1 MTDLLDK
8 ILSRR
13 QKRKEIEDIRK
24 EAGFLTAYDFKNKII
39 SDIGS
44 YLSTPFRKGPMA
56 GIELAARGKNLTENQ
71 RTTLNKLQQLFGSQ
85 EEQKQISGDVQKDP
99 AKALSKI
106 GAGQMAYFVPGG
118 SGAKGIIPFL
128 SRILSSTGAGA
139 LAGYGVSEEG
149 KELQQ
154 TKTGAFT
161 GALIST
167 GFEALGALK
176 GIFPKVEKGGREI
189 VRKSQAKIFG
199 KPKQKYGGMKLF
211 DNMDNV
217 GIRSNNIENIAD
229 DSLKILNTEGG
240 KLKSQIG
247 DMASQGVRVN
257 VQDVIGGLETKI
269 ANTKSS
275 AARKPLENVL
285 KELKADFGNQSSML
299 IDDFYSLKQ
308 NYGGLGKWT
317 PGSGADKTIADV
329 YEDVYM
335 SMNDVLNNA
344 FETVGKIPL
353 KELNKKISTAIN
365 ALDFVNTQAANK
377 LGSAPLALDEIIAG
391 TGGFIAGGPAGA
403 GVGALGIKAAT
414 SPKVQMAGGQALQ
427 KIGSLG
433 GGGQIIPQALQKIL
447 SIATA
452 GKSPQITEQEKIMES
467 PINNIQSQQNI
478 TDQIVPPSTSSRSQI
493 DRSTLSPEKQR
504 ALDMIDQAEAQAKG
518 GVGGMGATGGAGQIG
533 QITPQQAMMAQMLLS
548 PKELTKFNNMY
559 NIQQQE
565 QERVTKLEASK
576 KPKAMTEKQ
585 KAYDSASIGA
595 KSALD
600 LLTKKGSKV
609 KTGIG
614 EGIKAQIGEKTGQIS
629 DEQVEYR
636 SKVAGVRTLLKNAVL
651 GANMSKQEMESLAP
665 FIPEYNDAP
674 NVAKQKLKTFIE
686 MTKLFASGEMQSS
699 LTEELQA
706 LQQQGINL

>member
-1 MTDLLDK
+1 
-8 ILSRR
+8 
-13 QKRKEIEDIRK
+13 
-24 EAGFLTAYDFKNKII
+24 
-39 SDIGS
+39 
-44 YLSTPFRKGPMA
+44 
-56 GIELAARGKNLTENQ
+56 
-71 RTTLNKLQQLFGSQ
+71 
-85 EEQKQISGDVQKDP
+85 
-99 AKALSKI
+99 
-106 GAGQMAYFVPGG
+106 
-118 SGAKGIIPFL
+118 
-128 SRILSSTGAGA
+128 
-139 LAGYGVSEEG
+139 
-149 KELQQ
+149 
-154 TKTGAFT
+154 
-161 GALIST
+161 
-167 GFEALGALK
+167 
-176 GIFPKVEKGGREI
+176 
-189 VRKSQAKIFG
+189 
-199 KPKQKYGGMKLF
+199 
-211 DNMDNV
+211 
-217 GIRSNNIENIAD
+217 
-229 DSLKILNTEGG
+229 
-240 KLKSQIG
+240 
-247 DMASQGVRVN
+247 
-257 VQDVIGGLETKI
+257 
-269 ANTKSS
+269 
-275 AARKPLENVL
+275 
-285 KELKADFGNQSSML
+285 
-299 IDDFYSLKQ
+299 
-308 NYGGLGKWT
+308 
-317 PGSGADKTIADV
+317 
-329 YEDVYM
+329 
-335 SMNDVLNNA
+335 
-344 FETVGKIPL
+344 
-353 KELNKKISTAIN
+353 
-365 ALDFVNTQAANK
+365 
-377 LGSAPLALDEIIAG
+377 
-391 TGGFIAGGPAGA
+391 
-403 GVGALGIKAAT
+403 
-414 SPKVQMAGGQALQ
+414 
-427 KIGSLG
+427 
-433 GGGQIIPQALQKIL
+433 
-447 SIATA
+447 
-452 GKSPQITEQEKIMES
+452 MES